1 MLSTTQQV
9 KETFLIGTLNIGLPT
24 VDVCSDGA
32 LMYKLYRG
40 YSFHPN
46 CNITESANLTIYQ
59 ACLAEIP
66 IEELQYDHHPTWA
79 TMLLV
84 PFLLNYIMGWY
95 AWYQIDKKKQF
106 TWPACFFGLYP
117 QLRAANI
124 IQEMWRNPEKGLAK
138 KKKFERELMENE
150 VFIEA
155 VPTTFIMMYI
165 TSRLGLE
172 KLSARIGIMG
182 ATDFNYSS
190 LFFITYVSST
200 ISASLGMAKV
210 LKVIIH

>member
-1 MLSTTQQV
+1 M
-9 KETFLIGTLNIGLPT
+9 
-24 VDVCSDGA
+24 
-32 LMYKLYRG
+32 
-40 YSFHPN
+40 N
-46 CNITESANLTIYQ
+46 CITA
-59 ACLAEIP
+59 
-66 IEELQYDHHPTWA
+66 
-79 TMLLV
+79 
-84 PFLLNYIMGWY
+84 WY

-106 TWPACFFGLYP
+106 TWPACFFGRYP

-124 IQEMWRNPEKGLAK
+124 IQEMWRNLEKGLAK

-200 ISASLGMAKV
+200 ISASLGIAKV
-210 LKVIIH
+210 LKVI